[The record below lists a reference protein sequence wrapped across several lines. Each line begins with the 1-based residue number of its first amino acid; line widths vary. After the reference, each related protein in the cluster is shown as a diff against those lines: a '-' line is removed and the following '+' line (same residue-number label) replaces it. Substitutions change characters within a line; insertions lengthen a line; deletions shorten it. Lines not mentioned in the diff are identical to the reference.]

1 MSVIFSKTYSYSKAF
16 YPDLLG
22 ASSSASPP
30 STTKLQANL
39 VVTLPLISLTSKC
52 GLDFISGAGTL
63 SALGLI
69 SASLMS
75 ASTEWFTLTVISILK
90 NKSKEKYTLTRH

>member
-1 MSVIFSKTYSYSKAF
+1 MSVNSRKLAVEKA
-16 YPDLLG
+16 YNRDLLG

-75 ASTEWFTLTVISILK
+75 ASTEWFTFTVISILN
-90 NKSKEKYTLTRH
+90 NKSKVKFIY